1 MKKTT
6 LTIGVPAFNEELN
19 IETFLRS
26 LFDQTLE
33 NIDLKEVL
41 VYSDASSDKTD
52 TIIQKLSKTFPMIR
66 LIRGKSRKGKYFRVN
81 ELFKINTSDVLIIL
95 DADIA
100 LARKNFFETMVTTLI
115 SDKKAV
121 MLAGHVELIR
131 PSGFVAKIIHTSF
144 VLGDF
149 MRLSVPGYDIAE
161 NFHGAATA
169 YKKDFLKNIHIPTN
183 LSDPHLYIYLSA
195 KKING
200 FRYSEEAIILQNPP
214 TTMKDVNQLMQRSI
228 GKKDSE
234 LEKIFGKEMIEQV
247 HIIPRSAKIK
257 GVFKCFLWQPFYT
270 PLALFIA
277 FYLGRIARPEKV
289 DASPIW
295 EINTSTKKQITYEH

>member
-6 LTIGVPAFNEELN
+6 LTIGIPAFNEELN

-26 LFDQTLE
+26 LFDQTLK

-52 TIIQKLSKTFPMIR
+52 TIIQKLSKTFP
-66 LIRGKSRKGKYFRVN
+66 LITLIQGKSRKGKYFRVN
-81 ELFKINTSDVLIIL
+81 ELFKKNTSDVLIIL

-100 LARKNFFETMVTTLI
+100 LARKDFLEIMITTLVA
-115 SDKKAV
+115 DKKAV

-131 PSGFVAKIIHTSF
+131 PSGFVPKIIHTSF

-169 YKKDFLKNIHIPTN
+169 YKKDFLKNITIPTN

-200 FRYSEEAIILQNPP
+200 FRYSTDAIILQNPP
-214 TTMKDVNQLMQRSI
+214 TT
-228 GKKDSE
+228 
-234 LEKIFGKEMIEQV
+234 
-247 HIIPRSAKIK
+247 IK
-257 GVFKCFLWQPFYT
+257 T
-270 PLALFIA
+270 
-277 FYLGRIARPEKV
+277 
-289 DASPIW
+289 
-295 EINTSTKKQITYEH
+295 